1 MNDVTLEDHLQND
14 AAPTDV
20 DETADT
26 NAQSKESRKSNNLAN
41 FDDQSTN
48 KLFYSFQA
56 GANS

>member
-20 DETADT
+20 DESADT

-41 FDDQSTN
+41 FDDHSTN
-48 KLFYSFQA
+48 TVLFVP
-56 GANS
+56 GWR